1 MNKDNR
7 VINAAILGF
16 GTVGSGV
23 YKISCDMKEELLH
36 RTGAYLNIKKVLVR
50 DKTKK
55 RKALI

>member
-23 YKISCDMKEELLH
+23 YKISCDMKEELIH
-36 RTGAYLNIKKVLVR
+36 RTGAYLNIKRFWSGIRLR
-50 DKTKK
+50 
-55 RKALI
+55 RGKALI